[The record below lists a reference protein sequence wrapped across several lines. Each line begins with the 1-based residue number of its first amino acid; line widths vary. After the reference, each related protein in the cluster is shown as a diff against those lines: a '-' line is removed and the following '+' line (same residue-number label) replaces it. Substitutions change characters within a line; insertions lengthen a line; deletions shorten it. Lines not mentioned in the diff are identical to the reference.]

1 VVAGYF
7 ITKNS
12 IFGSYGCLPFYPGK
26 RHISILFFRLILFI
40 KEWTQTT
47 LAVYF
52 KSAVKSPQAMKLLA
66 SLSILILLVGFSIS
80 LDDPAWYKN
89 GDKAYAYDFIT
100 QNIEKEEVLHLRS
113 NQESVRGFGTIMRNS
128 SSKPFRG
135 RKVVF
140 SAQVKTEDLRG
151 WVGLWM
157 RVADS
162 RTGEI
167 YAYENMVR
175 EAIKDTQGWKN
186 YSIVLDVDP
195 DSDMISYGILLNDA
209 GKIWMKNAKLEVF
222 TGKDPNLKVN
232 KTR

>member
-1 VVAGYF
+1 MKYLSF
-7 ITKNS
+7 MII
-12 IFGSYGCLPFYPGK
+12 IFLLSAFSTQKELPN
-26 RHISILFFRLILFI
+26 
-40 KEWTQTT
+40 
-47 LAVYF
+47 
-52 KSAVKSPQAMKLLA
+52 
-66 SLSILILLVGFSIS
+66 
-80 LDDPAWYKN
+80 WYKN

-100 QNIEKEEVLHLRS
+100 QNTEKEEVLHLRS
-113 NQESVRGFGTIMRNS
+113 NQESIRGFGTIMRNS

-135 RKVVF
+135 RKVIF
-140 SAQVKTEDLRG
+140 SAHVKTEDLRG

-175 EAIKDTQGWKN
+175 EAIKGTQAWKK
-186 YSIVLDVDP
+186 YSIVLDVNP
-195 DSDMISYGILLNDA
+195 DSDMVSYGILLNDA

-222 TGKDPNLKVN
+222 DGKDTNLKVN

>member
-1 VVAGYF
+1 
-7 ITKNS
+7 
-12 IFGSYGCLPFYPGK
+12 
-26 RHISILFFRLILFI
+26 
-40 KEWTQTT
+40 
-47 LAVYF
+47 
-52 KSAVKSPQAMKLLA
+52 MKLLA
-66 SLSILILLVGFSIS
+66 SLSILILLAGFSINI
-80 LDDPAWYKN
+80 DDPAWYKN

-128 SSKPFRG
+128 SSKTFRG

-175 EAIKDTQGWKN
+175 EAIKDTQAWKN

-209 GKIWMKNAKLEVF
+209 GKIWMKNARLEVF

>member
-1 VVAGYF
+1 
-7 ITKNS
+7 
-12 IFGSYGCLPFYPGK
+12 
-26 RHISILFFRLILFI
+26 
-40 KEWTQTT
+40 
-47 LAVYF
+47 
-52 KSAVKSPQAMKLLA
+52 MKQ
-66 SLSILILLVGFSIS
+66 LSSIS
-80 LDDPAWYKN
+80 LCLLLLSAFTFQKKQPNWYKN

-113 NQESVRGFGTIMRNS
+113 NQESVKGFGTIMRNS

-140 SAQVKTEDLRG
+140 SAHVKTEDLRG

-175 EAIKDTQGWKN
+175 EAIKGTQAWKK

-195 DSDMISYGILLNDA
+195 NSDIVSYGILLNDA

-222 TGKDPNLKVN
+222 TGKDTDLKVN